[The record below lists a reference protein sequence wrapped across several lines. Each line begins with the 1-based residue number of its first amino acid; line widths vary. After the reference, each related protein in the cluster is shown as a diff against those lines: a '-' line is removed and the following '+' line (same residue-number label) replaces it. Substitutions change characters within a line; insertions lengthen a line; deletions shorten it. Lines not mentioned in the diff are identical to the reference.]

1 MTITQMNT
9 KVCEYCKVPATVYAM
24 DTCAGG
30 WGGYYCDVHIP
41 SGFDITDRFNNQK
54 DKTSI

>member
-30 WGGYYCDVHIP
+30 WGGSYCDVHIP
-41 SGFDITDRFNNQK
+41 SGFNITDRFNNQK
-54 DKTSI
+54 DETSI